1 MFITKRINILIN
13 IFLIIIYIYIKEKK
27 IKNLNNENF
36 INFREIASFE
46 NNININQ
53 KVFDEFR
60 EINCNNKLIK
70 SNVKFTKS
78 INPDIT
84 VIITIYNQA
93 HCIHRCLRSVQNQS
107 LKNLEIII
115 IDDCSLDNSIEKIK
129 NYQKEDERIILISH
143 NINEGVIKSRTDGI
157 RKSKGKYITIIDGD
171 DALIHENILKHS
183 LYIAK
188 KAKLDVVEFKAG
200 FFVNG
205 TMQEIIYNYSKINI
219 SYIIHQPELR
229 TKFFFKMHKKY
240 FLQNRVIWSKL
251 IKKELFIEVL
261 NYLGNETIEDY
272 NNYAEDTLM
281 LVGIF
286 HLAKSYYVMKEIG
299 YYYSFKEKK
308 NPFPKLKNRICKNNN
323 KLKKMGFYKYLK
335 FLVDKN
341 IETEKEKLM
350 TYNEF
355 LLINNNK
362 ILEMKLDNRHFK
374 LMFYVFDKLLE
385 FDNLNINQKKYIEKL
400 KYKLI
405 NRSRTIF

>member
-1 MFITKRINILIN
+1 M
-13 IFLIIIYIYIKEKK
+13 
-27 IKNLNNENF
+27 
-36 INFREIASFE
+36 
-46 NNININQ
+46 
-53 KVFDEFR
+53 
-60 EINCNNKLIK
+60 
-70 SNVKFTKS
+70 
-78 INPDIT
+78 
-84 VIITIYNQA
+84 
-93 HCIHRCLRSVQNQS
+93 
-107 LKNLEIII
+107 
-115 IDDCSLDNSIEKIK
+115 
-129 NYQKEDERIILISH
+129 
-143 NINEGVIKSRTDGI
+143 
-157 RKSKGKYITIIDGD
+157 
-171 DALIHENILKHS
+171 
-183 LYIAK
+183 
-188 KAKLDVVEFKAG
+188 EFKAG

-205 TMQEIIYNYSKINI
+205 KMKELIYNYSKINV

-229 TKFFFKMHKKY
+229 TKFYFKMHKKY

-261 NYLGNETIEDY
+261 NYLGNEIVEDY
-272 NNYAEDTLM
+272 NNLAEDTLM

-308 NPFPKLKNRICKNNN
+308 NPFPKLKNRICKTNN

-341 IETEKEKLM
+341 IETEKEKIM

-355 LLINNNK
+355 LLINNRK

-400 KYKLI
+400 KYKVI
-405 NRSRTIF
+405 NISHSNFKLKRN